1 MKMSDI
7 NKRLEKQRAREER
20 EFADLQRSVWN
31 LKPVEEQIAY
41 ELLSFLN
48 RELPNTESYAMRFHI
63 YQLSPELQ
71 TKFRKLLIEKGL
83 LKV

>member
-1 MKMSDI
+1 MLK
-7 NKRLEKQRAREER
+7 KQRER
-20 EFADLQRSVWN
+20 EQKEFQELQRSVWN
-31 LKPVEEQIAY
+31 LKPDQEKIAY
-41 ELLSFLN
+41 ELLTFLN
-48 RELPNTESYAMRFHI
+48 QELPNTESYAMRFHI

>member
-1 MKMSDI
+1 MSDI
-7 NKRLEKQRAREER
+7 NKK
-20 EFADLQRSVWN
+20 LQRQREHEQKEAEALQRTIWN

-48 RELPNTESYAMRFHI
+48 RELPNTESYTMRFHI

>member
-1 MKMSDI
+1 MSDI
-7 NKRLEKQRAREER
+7 NKRLEKQRER
-20 EFADLQRSVWN
+20 EQKEAEALQHTIWN

-48 RELPNTESYAMRFHI
+48 RELPNQESYIARLHI

-71 TKFRKLLIEKGL
+71 RKFKQLLIEKGL
-83 LKV
+83 LQV